1 MTTMLTMPLEPL
13 LAGPASRSVFIS
25 YSRADLGPVR
35 ALAMAL
41 RRAGLRTW
49 MDLEDLRPGQRWKDA
64 IGQALDAADAMV
76 FCVSALSL
84 ESAWTSVELGR
95 ALARSLRVLPVAVE
109 RLDLHRLPDTLREL
123 HVHDMS
129 LHPPRDAARL
139 TARSIAGALGLA
151 PGEGDPAPADADGV
165 CETVLFLLGQPPAA
179 GLAQALGGGAAPA
192 CVDLR
197 LPGNVR
203 LGDVQ
208 HWAGLAR
215 SAALLVGPDTEP
227 ALAGL
232 VLGTLC
238 QAFGHR
244 RVLLLCQGAVPAAIV
259 AIGDVAGVLPLP
271 V

>member
-1 MTTMLTMPLEPL
+1 MNAL
-13 LAGPASRSVFIS
+13 LQAAHAAPPTKSVFIS

-41 RRAGLRTW
+41 RRTGLRTW

-64 IGQALDAADAMV
+64 IGSALAAADAMV

-84 ESAWTSVELGR
+84 ESAWTSVELGK
-95 ALARSLRVLPVAVE
+95 AHARQLTVLPVAIE
-109 RLDLHRLPDTLREL
+109 RLDLQRLPEALRDL

-139 TARSIAGALGLA
+139 TAHGIAGALGLG
-151 PGEGDPAPADADGV
+151 PGPADLPASHAAAV
-165 CETVLFLLGQPPAA
+165 CETVMFLMDQPPPAA
-179 GLAQALGGGAAPA
+179 GLALALGSPEAPA
-192 CVDLR
+192 WVDFRASGSL
-197 LPGNVR
+197 R
-203 LGDVQ
+203 LGDVL
-208 HWAGLAR
+208 HWAGQAR
-215 SAALLVGPDTEP
+215 TAALLVGPATDP

-244 RVLLLCQGAVPAAIV
+244 RVLLLGHGAVPGAIDAA
-259 AIGDVAGVLPLP
+259 GRVAGVLR
-271 V
+271 VQA

>member
-1 MTTMLTMPLEPL
+1 MDALTHAARP
-13 LAGPASRSVFIS
+13 GPPTKSVFIS

-64 IGQALDAADAMV
+64 IGSALAAADAMV
-76 FCVSALSL
+76 FCLSALSL
-84 ESAWTSVELGR
+84 ESAWTSVELGQAR
-95 ALARSLRVLPVAVE
+95 ARCLPVLPVAIE
-109 RLDLHRLPDTLREL
+109 RLDLQRLPEALRDL

-139 TARSIAGALGLA
+139 TAHGIAGALGLPAAA
-151 PGEGDPAPADADGV
+151 PGAPARDAPAV
-165 CETVLFLLGQPPAA
+165 CETVLFLMHQPPPAA
-179 GLAQALGGGAAPA
+179 ALALTLGSAQAPA
-192 CVDLR
+192 WVDFRASGSLC
-197 LPGNVR
+197 LD
-203 LGDVQ
+203 DVL
-208 HWAGLAR
+208 HWAGQAR
-215 SAALLVGPDTEP
+215 TAALLVGPATDP

-244 RVLLLCQGAVPAAIV
+244 RVLLLGHGPVPAAID
-259 AIGDVAGVLPLP
+259 AAGQVAGVLRLQA
-271 V
+271 

>member
-1 MTTMLTMPLEPL
+1 MNL
-13 LAGPASRSVFIS
+13 LLDAAQAAPPTKSVFIS

-64 IGQALDAADAMV
+64 IGSALAAADAMV
-76 FCVSALSL
+76 FCLSALSL
-84 ESAWTSVELGR
+84 ESAWTSVELGQAR
-95 ALARSLRVLPVAVE
+95 ARCLPVLPVAIE
-109 RLDLHRLPDTLREL
+109 RLDLQRLPEALRDL

-139 TARSIAGALGLA
+139 TAHGIAGALGLPAAA
-151 PGEGDPAPADADGV
+151 PGAPARDAPAV
-165 CETVLFLLGQPPAA
+165 CETVLFLMDQPPPAA
-179 GLAQALGGGAAPA
+179 ALALALGSPQAPA
-192 CVDLR
+192 WVDFRASGSL
-197 LPGNVR
+197 R
-203 LGDVQ
+203 LGDVL
-208 HWAGLAR
+208 HWAGQAR
-215 SAALLVGPDTEP
+215 TAALLVGPATDP

-244 RVLLLCQGAVPAAIV
+244 RVLLLGHGPVPAAID
-259 AIGDVAGVLPLP
+259 AAGRVAGVLR
-271 V
+271 VQA